1 MIIKFSK
8 FVSVLSQI
16 PRPMSENENSKKPK
30 DDLKKDLKEG
40 AKKIKDK
47 AKEILED
54 LDESTQE
61 FQEEAKS
68 TASEFSK
75 GAKDV
80 FEKFSSEKENK
91 RILSG
96 ILGIL
101 FGALGIHK
109 FILGYNKEGI
119 IMLVLSL
126 LSFGFLAGFMALVGL
141 IEGIIYL
148 TKSDEEFYQTYQV
161 GKRPW
166 F

>member
-1 MIIKFSK
+1 
-8 FVSVLSQI
+8 
-16 PRPMSENENSKKPK
+16 MSENENKRKAK
-30 DDLKKDLKEG
+30 DDLKNDLKEG

-47 AKEILED
+47 AKEIIQD
-54 LDESTQE
+54 IDENTQE
-61 FQEEAKS
+61 FQDEAKS

-80 FEKFSSEKENK
+80 YGQITSDKENK
-91 RILSG
+91 RVLSG
-96 ILGIL
+96 ILAIL

-109 FILGYNKEGI
+109 FILGYQKEGI

-126 LSFGFLAGFMALVGL
+126 LSFGFLAGFMAIIGL

-148 TKSDEEFYQTYQV
+148 SKSDEEFYQIYQV
-161 GKRPW
+161 GQRPW

>member
-1 MIIKFSK
+1 
-8 FVSVLSQI
+8 
-16 PRPMSENENSKKPK
+16 MSENENNKKAK
-30 DDLKKDLKEG
+30 GDIKNDLAEG

-47 AKEILED
+47 AKEIIED
-54 LDESTQE
+54 LDENTKD
-61 FQEEAKS
+61 FQDEAKN
-68 TASEFSK
+68 TASEFSE

-80 FEKFSSEKENK
+80 YGQITSNKENK
-91 RILSG
+91 RVLAG

-109 FILGYNKEGI
+109 FILGYQKEGI

-148 TKSDEEFYQTYQV
+148 SKSDEEFYQIYQV
-161 GKRPW
+161 GQRPW